1 MTHGADRRRATRTR
15 AKIFASRGVTLLSL
29 LALAACVRT
38 QPPAPVDDRTGAYT
52 RTPRPP
58 VASTNAAGQAPVANA
73 PVSSAPKASAPV
85 STGRNSSGSISS
97 APLDAPPPAH
107 GTSVPPPTAS
117 TPPPSTSAPYSSPNA
132 TMVWP
137 PPPPSSAIP
146 QSSASPAPVAGLG
159 TPNEV
164 TVQVAPG
171 QTLYAI
177 AREHN
182 VPVRALIDIN
192 NLDPP
197 YALRSGQRIRVP
209 MLPTHT
215 VGEGETLTTLSRRYG
230 VGVRSLAETNHIEPP
245 YRIVPGTRLLIPRA
259 AVEEPVATSS
269 PDHVLR
275 APPSVEGTAP
285 TAPPPNPDHV
295 LRLPPDV
302 ASSTAPAQPPPATEM
317 ATLTPPPLPP
327 PSTRNLPSRRGFLWP
342 IHGPIASPFGPKPG
356 GAQNDGI
363 NITAKRGTSVH
374 AAEDG
379 VVVYAGN
386 ELRGYG
392 NLILIRHAGGWT
404 TAYAH
409 NDELLVGRG
418 AHVKRGQVISKVGG
432 TGGVSSPQL
441 HFELRQSGRPVDPVA
456 VMGPM
461 S

>member
-1 MTHGADRRRATRTR
+1 
-15 AKIFASRGVTLLSL
+15 VT
-29 LALAACVRT
+29 
-38 QPPAPVDDRTGAYT
+38 
-52 RTPRPP
+52 
-58 VASTNAAGQAPVANA
+58 
-73 PVSSAPKASAPV
+73 
-85 STGRNSSGSISS
+85 
-97 APLDAPPPAH
+97 
-107 GTSVPPPTAS
+107 
-117 TPPPSTSAPYSSPNA
+117 
-132 TMVWP
+132 
-137 PPPPSSAIP
+137 
-146 QSSASPAPVAGLG
+146 
-159 TPNEV
+159 
-164 TVQVAPG
+164 VAPG

-197 YALRSGQRIRVP
+197 YALRAGQRIKVP

-215 VGEGETLTTLSRRYG
+215 VGEGETLTTLARRYG

-259 AVEEPVATSS
+259 AVEESVASS

-275 APPSVEGTAP
+275 VPPGMDGTA
-285 TAPPPNPDHV
+285 
-295 LRLPPDV
+295 
-302 ASSTAPAQPPPATEM
+302 STAPANPNHVLSLPPDAGGGRAAPVHSPETEI

-327 PSTRNLPSRRGFLWP
+327 PSTRNLPSGRAFLWP
-342 IHGPIASPFGPKPG
+342 IHGTIASPFGPKPG
-356 GAQNDGI
+356 GAQNDGV
-363 NITAKRGTSVH
+363 NIVAKRGTSVH

-392 NLILIRHAGGWT
+392 NLLLIRHAGGWT

-409 NDELLVGRG
+409 NDELLVRRG

-456 VMGPM
+456 IMGPM